1 MKNLLSEIRRVV
13 SQLVRE
19 EAASRARARAIY
31 QRPEYCAESYQRPA
45 YLRRAIVVRRRG
57 EHRWAMEQEAWH

>member
-1 MKNLLSEIRRVV
+1 MKHLICEIRRVM
-13 SQLVRE
+13 SRLARE
-19 EAASRARARAIY
+19 ENAGRAFARTIY

-57 EHRWAMEQEAWH
+57 ENRWALEREAGL